1 MTSDP
6 KASRAGWTAFE
17 LQTGAEGLTKWAEL
31 TGKLPDV
38 IGVDT

>member
-1 MTSDP
+1 MTSVP

-17 LQTGAEGLTKWAEL
+17 LQTGAEGLTIWAEL
-31 TGKLPDV
+31 TGKLPDP